1 MGSVAYEQ
9 ADRRPAEV
17 TQQAFR
23 DAMAVIGAAVHI
35 ITTDGPAGAGGF
47 TASAVTSVT
56 DTPPS
61 LLVCINRNVSSFQAL
76 IANGVLCV
84 NTLSTAHRDVSR
96 LFSQKVDMAVR
107 FSAARWRAGITGAPL
122 LMDAVASFDCRINDR
137 KDVGTHAVLFC
148 DVLGVTLGGADD
160 ALIYHR
166 RAYHGLGTQSRMD
179 G

>member
-56 DTPPS
+56 ATPPS
-61 LLVCINRNVSSFQAL
+61 LLVCVNRNVTSFQAL
-76 IANGVLCV
+76 LANGVL
-84 NTLSTAHRDVSR
+84 
-96 LFSQKVDMAVR
+96 
-107 FSAARWRAGITGAPL
+107 
-122 LMDAVASFDCRINDR
+122 
-137 KDVGTHAVLFC
+137 
-148 DVLGVTLGGADD
+148 
-160 ALIYHR
+160 
-166 RAYHGLGTQSRMD
+166 
-179 G
+179 